1 MNRAANRCSLKVLD
15 MHTSPTSKRSHFRPT
30 ALILA
35 LCAASTAW
43 AADSS
48 EDVASQTVL
57 LDPVVV
63 TATRTPEPLSQTAA
77 SIAAV
82 TDREITQRGAQTFGE
97 IFEDIP
103 NVMVESPESSI
114 FTRLSIRGS
123 ESNQIT
129 YVIDGVRQDMT
140 TMAGNHPLG
149 IFLDPELLKPV
160 EVKHGGGSALYG
172 NGGIGGTIAL
182 TTVSAADLLKPGE
195 TFGVKAKTGYSTA
208 SQELMGSAYAFGRA
222 NAVDYIFGVSQRHS
236 GNEKLSDGKRS
247 DAGSDTKSTAVFA
260 KAAISPTDASTLSLA
275 YNYDKFDTFYL
286 SAENGVY
293 DPDQTND
300 YGYEQHRAVASWLYE
315 NGPWWDVRA
324 NFQYTKARYSMD
336 SVVLM
341 PMGLRGVGNSDDF
354 ESWSGNL
361 QNTSRFDFAGM
372 NHQLTYG
379 GDFSR
384 SEQDSLQYNPYT
396 SGKSIKDPSR
406 PDAKSL
412 DFGFFIE
419 DEIALGDQLTIA
431 PQIRY
436 SYFKREA
443 AGFDSFSDG
452 KVTPG
457 LTVTLK
463 PMEGLSFWASANE
476 GFRPPIMDELYY
488 SLSHNPQFFPVVVYP
503 NPDLKPE
510 KSWNYEVGM
519 NAAFS
524 GLAAESDAL
533 NVKAAVFYDDVK
545 DFINIAQWQRGPTT
559 CYQAE
564 NIGHVSRK
572 GVELSAKYAVGN
584 FNADFAYG
592 LVHVVDKE
600 ADKRVSGITPQ
611 SVKLQLGYSIPRT
624 ALHPWYRFNWYDA
637 ADGDK
642 AKNTASTRTKYGAFA
657 THSVGLTW
665 TPKIPN
671 FWDFTAGLAI
681 ENVTDEKYRFVN
693 GSYGYGRA
701 ARVWVT
707 GRF

>member
-77 SIAAV
+77 SIAVV

-149 IFLDPELLKPV
+149 IFIDPELLKQV

-182 TTVSAADLLKPGE
+182 TTVSVADLLKPGE

-300 YGYEQHRAVASWLYE
+300 YG
-315 NGPWWDVRA
+315 
-324 NFQYTKARYSMD
+324 
-336 SVVLM
+336 
-341 PMGLRGVGNSDDF
+341 
-354 ESWSGNL
+354 
-361 QNTSRFDFAGM
+361 
-372 NHQLTYG
+372 
-379 GDFSR
+379 
-384 SEQDSLQYNPYT
+384 
-396 SGKSIKDPSR
+396 
-406 PDAKSL
+406 
-412 DFGFFIE
+412 
-419 DEIALGDQLTIA
+419 AL
-431 PQIRY
+431 P
-436 SYFKREA
+436 
-443 AGFDSFSDG
+443 
-452 KVTPG
+452 
-457 LTVTLK
+457 
-463 PMEGLSFWASANE
+463 
-476 GFRPPIMDELYY
+476 
-488 SLSHNPQFFPVVVYP
+488 
-503 NPDLKPE
+503 
-510 KSWNYEVGM
+510 
-519 NAAFS
+519 
-524 GLAAESDAL
+524 
-533 NVKAAVFYDDVK
+533 
-545 DFINIAQWQRGPTT
+545 
-559 CYQAE
+559 
-564 NIGHVSRK
+564 
-572 GVELSAKYAVGN
+572 
-584 FNADFAYG
+584 
-592 LVHVVDKE
+592 
-600 ADKRVSGITPQ
+600 
-611 SVKLQLGYSIPRT
+611 
-624 ALHPWYRFNWYDA
+624 
-637 ADGDK
+637 
-642 AKNTASTRTKYGAFA
+642 
-657 THSVGLTW
+657 
-665 TPKIPN
+665 
-671 FWDFTAGLAI
+671 
-681 ENVTDEKYRFVN
+681 
-693 GSYGYGRA
+693 
-701 ARVWVT
+701 
-707 GRF
+707 